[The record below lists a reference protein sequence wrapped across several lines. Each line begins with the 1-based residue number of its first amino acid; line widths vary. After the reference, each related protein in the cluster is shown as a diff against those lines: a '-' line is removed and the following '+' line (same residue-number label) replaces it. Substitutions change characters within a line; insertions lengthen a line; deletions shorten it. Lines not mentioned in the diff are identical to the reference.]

1 MSSHPLYRPDLQGD
15 NAIILA
21 VTPANA
27 DLATSDALRIARE
40 VDPTGD
46 RTIGVLTKV
55 DIMDKGTDCR
65 WVGRGLGISYMV
77 EDTCS
82 CEAVRQLAVI
92 PIAVPTA
99 AWVLHVRCCD
109 MLEPDHGQGNRLQVG
124 NQGCVLQQMGS
135 SWLSLWLFCNGLD
148 AACKLMPADNCST
161 PPPNQHS
168 TRLPGSSA
176 AIGP

>member
-1 MSSHPLYRPDLQGD
+1 VPAAAACHQGD

-65 WVGRGLGISYMV
+65 WAAQCRM
-77 EDTCS
+77 T
-82 CEAVRQLAVI
+82 
-92 PIAVPTA
+92 TA
-99 AWVLHVRCCD
+99 AAQALYV
-109 MLEPDHGQGNRLQVG
+109 
-124 NQGCVLQQMGS
+124 
-135 SWLSLWLFCNGLD
+135 
-148 AACKLMPADNCST
+148 CSA
-161 PPPNQHS
+161 H
-168 TRLPGSSA
+168 A
-176 AIGP
+176 

>member
-1 MSSHPLYRPDLQGD
+1 LDQDAAQLSAANLRCLFSATATNRLSLCWVIMATARHVWLAAAAAFRLQGD

-65 WVGRGLGISYMV
+65 CAS
-77 EDTCS
+77 
-82 CEAVRQLAVI
+82 
-92 PIAVPTA
+92 
-99 AWVLHVRCCD
+99 
-109 MLEPDHGQGNRLQVG
+109 
-124 NQGCVLQQMGS
+124 
-135 SWLSLWLFCNGLD
+135 
-148 AACKLMPADNCST
+148 PA
-161 PPPNQHS
+161 
-168 TRLPGSSA
+168 
-176 AIGP
+176 

>member
-1 MSSHPLYRPDLQGD
+1 MGQLAGHATSMQRLHMMLVGGLLFSREAVIQFHVCIAVILLQGD

-65 WVGRGLGISYMV
+65 
-77 EDTCS
+77 
-82 CEAVRQLAVI
+82 
-92 PIAVPTA
+92 
-99 AWVLHVRCCD
+99 
-109 MLEPDHGQGNRLQVG
+109 
-124 NQGCVLQQMGS
+124 
-135 SWLSLWLFCNGLD
+135 
-148 AACKLMPADNCST
+148 
-161 PPPNQHS
+161 
-168 TRLPGSSA
+168 
-176 AIGP
+176 